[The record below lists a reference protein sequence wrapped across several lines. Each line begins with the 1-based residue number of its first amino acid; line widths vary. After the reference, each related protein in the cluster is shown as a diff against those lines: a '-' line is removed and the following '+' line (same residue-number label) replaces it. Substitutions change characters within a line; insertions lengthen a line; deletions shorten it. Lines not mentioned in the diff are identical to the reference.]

1 MSVVVRPA
9 RPDDL
14 PAILAIYNDAVVNT
28 TAIWNDSLADL
39 QNRKTWF
46 ESRAIQGYPVLVGE
60 EAGAILGYAS
70 FGDFR
75 AFDGYRFTVE
85 DSVYVAPEAR
95 RRGIASALLA
105 ALIER
110 ATVIGKHVMV
120 AGIAGDN
127 EVSIRLH
134 ARHGFVET
142 ARMPEVG
149 FKFGRW
155 LDLVFMQRRLGPG
168 AGR

>member
-1 MSVVVRPA
+1 MTITIRDA
-9 RPDDL
+9 EEADL

-39 QNRKTWF
+39 ANRKAWW
-46 ESRAIQGYPVLVGE
+46 EARLRLGYPVLVADEG
-60 EAGAILGYAS
+60 GRVLGYAS

-85 DSVYVAPEAR
+85 NSVYVDKAAR
-95 RRGIASALLA
+95 GRGIASALLVP
-105 ALIER
+105 LIER
-110 ATVIGKHVMV
+110 ARAIGKHVMV

-127 EVSIRLH
+127 DVSIRLH
-134 ARHGFVET
+134 AKLGFVET

-155 LDLVFMQRRLGPG
+155 LDLVFMQLRL
-168 AGR
+168 